1 MTEAPFHSTR
11 MGARFYE
18 HTLPELVRQ
27 VARLADAVER
37 LANSTPDR
45 QVPDGQPQPL
55 KETDRD
61 EELHPPQ
68 P

>member
-1 MTEAPFHSTR
+1 MSEAPFHATR

-18 HTLPELVRQ
+18 HTLPELVRH

-45 QVPDGQPQPL
+45 QVPGGQPQPL
-55 KETDRD
+55 KENDHD
-61 EELHPPQ
+61 EDVRP
-68 P
+68 